1 MNNQQSGLFNDGF
14 LDMMSVIGL
23 AISIY
28 NLMLNEQQLSNDDV
42 AREVQ
47 INRGKLDEQNDK
59 YLETIINNTVFRT
72 NNMPSHCYKDN
83 IIVVFC
89 RYFSN
94 R

>member
-1 MNNQQSGLFNDGF
+1 MNDQQSGLFNDEF
-14 LDMMSVIGL
+14 LDMISVISF

-59 YLETIINNTVFRT
+59 YLETIIEQN
-72 NNMPSHCYKDN
+72 KK
-83 IIVVFC
+83 IISLLE
-89 RYFSN
+89 R

>member
-1 MNNQQSGLFNDGF
+1 MYNQQSGLFNDEF
-14 LDMMSVIGL
+14 LDMISVIGF

-59 YLETIINNTVFRT
+59 YLETIIEQNN
-72 NNMPSHCYKDN
+72 K
-83 IIVVFC
+83 IISLLE
-89 RYFSN
+89 R

>member
-1 MNNQQSGLFNDGF
+1 MINNEDNGLFNNSF
-14 LDMMSVIGL
+14 LDMMSVIGF

-59 YLETIINNTVFRT
+59 YLEIIIEQNNQIINLLKGEN
-72 NNMPSHCYKDN
+72 K
-83 IIVVFC
+83 
-89 RYFSN
+89 
-94 R
+94 

>member
-14 LDMMSVIGL
+14 LDMMAVIGF

-59 YLETIINNTVFRT
+59 YLETIIEQNN
-72 NNMPSHCYKDN
+72 K
-83 IIVVFC
+83 IISLLE
-89 RYFSN
+89 R

>member
-1 MNNQQSGLFNDGF
+1 MNNQFNQQSGLFNDGF
-14 LDMMSVIGL
+14 LDMMAVIGF

-47 INRGKLDEQNDK
+47 INRGKLDEQNDR
-59 YLETIINNTVFRT
+59 YLETIIEQNN
-72 NNMPSHCYKDN
+72 K
-83 IIVVFC
+83 IINLLE
-89 RYFSN
+89 R

>member
-1 MNNQQSGLFNDGF
+1 MNNQFNQQSGLFNDGF
-14 LDMMSVIGL
+14 LDMMAVIGF

-47 INRGKLDEQNDK
+47 INRGKLEEQNDK
-59 YLETIINNTVFRT
+59 YLETIIEQNN
-72 NNMPSHCYKDN
+72 K
-83 IIVVFC
+83 IINLLE
-89 RYFSN
+89 R

>member
-1 MNNQQSGLFNDGF
+1 MNNQQSGLFNDRF
-14 LDMMSVIGL
+14 LDMMDVIGF

-59 YLETIINNTVFRT
+59 YLETIIEQNN
-72 NNMPSHCYKDN
+72 K
-83 IIVVFC
+83 IISLLE
-89 RYFSN
+89 R

>member
-1 MNNQQSGLFNDGF
+1 MNNQFNQQSGLFNDGF
-14 LDMMSVIGL
+14 LDMMAVIGF

-47 INRGKLDEQNDK
+47 LNRGKLDEQNDK
-59 YLETIINNTVFRT
+59 YLETIIEQNN
-72 NNMPSHCYKDN
+72 K
-83 IIVVFC
+83 IINLLE
-89 RYFSN
+89 R

>member
-1 MNNQQSGLFNDGF
+1 MINNEDNGLFNNSF
-14 LDMMSVIGL
+14 LDMMSVIGF

-59 YLETIINNTVFRT
+59 YLETIIEQNNQ
-72 NNMPSHCYKDN
+72 
-83 IIVVFC
+83 II
-89 RYFSN
+89 N
-94 R
+94 LLKGENK

>member
-1 MNNQQSGLFNDGF
+1 MNNQFNQQNGLFNDGF
-14 LDMMSVIGL
+14 LDMMAVIGF

-59 YLETIINNTVFRT
+59 YLETIIEQNN
-72 NNMPSHCYKDN
+72 K
-83 IIVVFC
+83 IISLLE
-89 RYFSN
+89 R

>member
-1 MNNQQSGLFNDGF
+1 MNNQQSGLFNDEF
-14 LDMMSVIGL
+14 LDMISVIGF

-59 YLETIINNTVFRT
+59 YLETIIEQNN
-72 NNMPSHCYKDN
+72 K
-83 IIVVFC
+83 IISLLE
-89 RYFSN
+89 RRQN
-94 R
+94 EN

>member
-1 MNNQQSGLFNDGF
+1 MNNQQSGLFNNEF
-14 LDMMSVIGL
+14 LDIISVISF

-59 YLETIINNTVFRT
+59 YLETIIEQNN
-72 NNMPSHCYKDN
+72 K
-83 IIVVFC
+83 IISLLE
-89 RYFSN
+89 R

>member
-1 MNNQQSGLFNDGF
+1 MNNQQSGLFNDEF
-14 LDMMSVIGL
+14 LDMISVIGF

-59 YLETIINNTVFRT
+59 YLETIIEQN
-72 NNMPSHCYKDN
+72 KK
-83 IIVVFC
+83 IINLLE
-89 RYFSN
+89 R

>member
-1 MNNQQSGLFNDGF
+1 MNDQQSGLFNDSF
-14 LDMMSVIGL
+14 LDMISVIGF

-59 YLETIINNTVFRT
+59 YLETIIEQNN
-72 NNMPSHCYKDN
+72 K
-83 IIVVFC
+83 IINLLE
-89 RYFSN
+89 R

>member
-1 MNNQQSGLFNDGF
+1 MNNQQSGLFNDEF
-14 LDMMSVIGL
+14 LDMMAVIGF

-59 YLETIINNTVFRT
+59 YLETIIEQNN
-72 NNMPSHCYKDN
+72 K
-83 IIVVFC
+83 IISLLE
-89 RYFSN
+89 R

>member
-1 MNNQQSGLFNDGF
+1 MNNQFNQQSGLFSDEF
-14 LDMMSVIGL
+14 LDMMSVISF

-59 YLETIINNTVFRT
+59 YLETIIEQNN
-72 NNMPSHCYKDN
+72 K
-83 IIVVFC
+83 IISLLE
-89 RYFSN
+89 R